1 MKGGRREII
10 ITTVVVIVK
19 VVVRVRAAIIRR
31 VVDDAVDHAAN
42 VRGAVP
48 VPIIGGDIDRD
59 RGATVAVIGG
69 DVVVDRTVVRGA
81 VDETD
86 TPKEPCPL
94 RMKRVYKRVIAV
106 DGVNRE
112 SDRRGAVVPEKGG
125 EIVLDRDPDREV
137 GAVDGEEMGVI
148 VARGVDRVRGVW
160 IGRIRTVG
168 MAIRITVRGIRPMG
182 KRGITIHLNRGI
194 RRMIGGMN
202 VVEMG
207 IGRISIGIIITI
219 RETVDLWTNG
229 ILDGVI
235 MGIVDGAEVAIVAG
249 GTITVRWEGTD
260 RPIMQSAWGINEID
274 RDAAGVD
281 LVRGEEIML
290 MVAVEEAGIIP
301 MMESRMLRL
310 PKRRDVVEIDAEI
323 VIIIMVVVMEEVK
336 VAGLERVGKQMR
348 GTATITTMP
357 ISDNKS

>member
-1 MKGGRREII
+1 
-10 ITTVVVIVK
+10 
-19 VVVRVRAAIIRR
+19 
-31 VVDDAVDHAAN
+31 
-42 VRGAVP
+42 
-48 VPIIGGDIDRD
+48 
-59 RGATVAVIGG
+59 
-69 DVVVDRTVVRGA
+69 
-81 VDETD
+81 
-86 TPKEPCPL
+86 
-94 RMKRVYKRVIAV
+94 
-106 DGVNRE
+106 
-112 SDRRGAVVPEKGG
+112 
-125 EIVLDRDPDREV
+125 
-137 GAVDGEEMGVI
+137 
-148 VARGVDRVRGVW
+148 
-160 IGRIRTVG
+160 
-168 MAIRITVRGIRPMG
+168 
-182 KRGITIHLNRGI
+182 
-194 RRMIGGMN
+194 
-202 VVEMG
+202 
-207 IGRISIGIIITI
+207 
-219 RETVDLWTNG
+219 
-229 ILDGVI
+229 